1 MPPSDPSDHKPTRP
15 AAEQAEAPA
24 RKLVYARLA
33 ELERAGQAVALATV
47 VRAQGSVPRHA
58 GTKMLVHPDG
68 SFEGTVGGGDLEN
81 RVIQEALQALQDGQ
95 PRLLEYAFRDL
106 EQGDVGVCGGEM
118 EVFVEPIQPPATVL
132 VVGAGHVGS
141 AVVFLAK
148 WLGFRVVVSDDRPE
162 FATPE
167 ALPGADEYVS
177 GPLSGLPQQVPIT
190 AQTYIMLTTRG
201 VAVDL
206 EGLPSLL
213 ETPAAYIG
221 IIGSRRRWETAA
233 RQLSEQ
239 GVSRAQ
245 LARVTSPMGLELN
258 AETPQEIALSML
270 AQIVLL
276 RRGGTGE
283 AMAHAPVAPRRK
295 GKSTAPAPKRR
306 KPKSTV
312 QASKRRKGA
321 G

>member
-1 MPPSDPSDHKPTRP
+1 MPPADPSDHAPPRP
-15 AAEQAEAPA
+15 ASERAPA
-24 RKLVYARLA
+24 PDRKLLYARLA

-95 PRLLEYAFRDL
+95 PRILEYAFRDL
-106 EQGDVGVCGGEM
+106 AQGDVGVCGGEM

-141 AVVFLAK
+141 AVAFLAK

-167 ALPGADEYVS
+167 AVPGADEYVS

-233 RQLSEQ
+233 RQLAEQ
-239 GVSRAQ
+239 GVPRAQ
-245 LARVTSPMGLELN
+245 IERITSPMGLELN

-283 AMAHAPVAPRRK
+283 AMAHAPAAARRKGKSTAQAPRRK
-295 GKSTAPAPKRR
+295 GKSTAQAP
-306 KPKSTV
+306 
-312 QASKRRKGA
+312 KRRKGA

>member
-1 MPPSDPSDHKPTRP
+1 
-15 AAEQAEAPA
+15 
-24 RKLVYARLA
+24 
-33 ELERAGQAVALATV
+33 VALATV

-68 SFEGTVGGGDLEN
+68 RFEGTVGGGDLEN
-81 RVIQEALQALQDGQ
+81 RVIQSALEALQDGQ

-141 AVVFLAK
+141 AVAFLAK

-167 ALPGADEYVS
+167 AVPGADEYVS

-233 RQLSEQ
+233 RQLAEQ
-239 GVSRAQ
+239 GVPRAQ
-245 LARVTSPMGLELN
+245 IERITSPMGLELN

-283 AMAHAPVAPRRK
+283 VMAHAPAAPRRK
-295 GKSTAPAPKRR
+295 RKSTAQVPKRR
-306 KPKSTV
+306 K
-312 QASKRRKGA
+312 RA

>member
-1 MPPSDPSDHKPTRP
+1 MPPADPSDHTPPGP
-15 AAEQAEAPA
+15 AAERAPA
-24 RKLVYARLA
+24 RQLLYARLA
-33 ELERAGQAVALATV
+33 ELERASQAVALATV
-47 VRAQGSVPRHA
+47 VRAQGSVPRHT

-81 RVIQEALQALQDGQ
+81 RVIQSALQALQDGQ

-118 EVFVEPIQPPATVL
+118 EVFVEAIQPPATVL
-132 VVGAGHVGS
+132 VVGAGHVGG
-141 AVVFLAK
+141 AVAFLAK

-167 ALPGADEYVS
+167 AVPGADEYVS

-233 RQLSEQ
+233 RQLAEQ
-239 GVSRAQ
+239 GVPRAQ
-245 LARVTSPMGLELN
+245 IARITSPMGLELN

-295 GKSTAPAPKRR
+295 GKPTVQPPKRR
-306 KPKSTV
+306 KGKSSV
-312 QASKRRKGA
+312 QASKRRKRA

>member
-1 MPPSDPSDHKPTRP
+1 MSPADPSDHAPPRP
-15 AAEQAEAPA
+15 AAEPAVAPA
-24 RKLVYARLA
+24 QKLLYARLA

-58 GTKMLVHPDG
+58 GTKMLIHPDG
-68 SFEGTVGGGDLEN
+68 RFEGTVGGGDLEN
-81 RVIQEALQALQDGQ
+81 RVIQSALQALQDGQ
-95 PRLLEYAFRDL
+95 PRLLAYAFRDL

-118 EVFVEPIQPPATVL
+118 EVFVEAIQPPATVL
-132 VVGAGHVGS
+132 VVGVGHVGS
-141 AVVFLAK
+141 AVAFLAK

-167 ALPGADEYVS
+167 AVPGADEYVS
-177 GPLSGLPQQVPIT
+177 GPLSSLPQQVPIT

-233 RQLSEQ
+233 RQLAEQ

-245 LARVTSPMGLELN
+245 IARITSPMGLELN

-312 QASKRRKGA
+312 QASKRRKRA

>member
-1 MPPSDPSDHKPTRP
+1 MPPADPSDHAPPRP
-15 AAEQAEAPA
+15 DTERAPA
-24 RKLVYARLA
+24 RQLLYARLA

-81 RVIQEALQALQDGQ
+81 RVIQSALQALQDGQ

-118 EVFVEPIQPPATVL
+118 EVFVEAIQPPATVL
-132 VVGAGHVGS
+132 VVGAGHVGG
-141 AVVFLAK
+141 AVAFLAK

-162 FATPE
+162 FATSE
-167 ALPGADEYVS
+167 AVPGADEYVS

-233 RQLSEQ
+233 RQLAEQ
-239 GVSRAQ
+239 GVARAQ
-245 LARVTSPMGLELN
+245 IARITSPMGLELN
-258 AETPQEIALSML
+258 AETPREIALSML

-295 GKSTAPAPKRR
+295 GKTTVQPPKRR
-306 KPKSTV
+306 KGKSSV
-312 QASKRRKGA
+312 QASKRRKRA

>member
-1 MPPSDPSDHKPTRP
+1 
-15 AAEQAEAPA
+15 
-24 RKLVYARLA
+24 
-33 ELERAGQAVALATV
+33 

-58 GTKMLVHPDG
+58 GTKMLIHPDG
-68 SFEGTVGGGDLEN
+68 RFEGTVGGGDLEN
-81 RVIQEALQALQDGQ
+81 RVIQSALQALQDGQ
-95 PRLLEYAFRDL
+95 PRLLAYAFRDL

-141 AVVFLAK
+141 AVAFLAE

-167 ALPGADEYVS
+167 AVPGADEYVS

-233 RQLSEQ
+233 RELAEQ
-239 GVSRAQ
+239 GVPRAQ
-245 LARVTSPMGLELN
+245 IARITSPMGLELN

>member
-1 MPPSDPSDHKPTRP
+1 MPPADPSHHATSRPTAGR
-15 AAEQAEAPA
+15 APA
-24 RKLVYARLA
+24 RQLLYARLA

-58 GTKMLVHPDG
+58 GTKMLIHPDG
-68 SFEGTVGGGDLEN
+68 RFEGTVGGGDLEN
-81 RVIQEALQALQDGQ
+81 RVIQSALQALQDGQ

-141 AVVFLAK
+141 AVAFLAK

-167 ALPGADEYVS
+167 AVPGADEYVS

-233 RQLSEQ
+233 RELAEQ
-239 GVSRAQ
+239 GVPRAQ
-245 LARVTSPMGLELN
+245 IARITSPMGLELN

>member
-1 MPPSDPSDHKPTRP
+1 VGTPRGGP
-15 AAEQAEAPA
+15 AS
-24 RKLVYARLA
+24 KLLYARLA

-68 SFEGTVGGGDLEN
+68 SFEGTVGGGDLES
-81 RVIQEALQALQDGQ
+81 RVIQSALQALQDGQ
-95 PRLLEYAFRDL
+95 PRLLAYAFRDL

-141 AVVFLAK
+141 AVAFLAK

-162 FATPE
+162 FTTPE
-167 ALPGADEYVS
+167 AVPGADEYVS

-233 RQLSEQ
+233 RQLAEQ
-239 GVSRAQ
+239 GVPRAQ
-245 LARVTSPMGLELN
+245 IERITSPMGLELN

-295 GKSTAPAPKRR
+295 GKSTVQPPKRSKGKSSVQAPKRR
-306 KPKSTV
+306 K
-312 QASKRRKGA
+312 RA